1 MDHGDDIKAIGQAIK
16 AMRERMALK
25 QTDVA
30 GRSGKSQS
38 KVSQLENGEADPRL
52 STLIAVAKALNCE
65 VALVP
70 KRSAHLRSFFQTF
83 LDLGEPKG
91 VVRGLGQLGGMRP
104 PQAPLKFYGGG
115 EAIPIG
121 TAKLPAAGSTRN
133 AAFDDVFI
141 PDPDQEDGEKG

>member
-65 VALVP
+65 VAILPRQSVGT
-70 KRSAHLRSFFQTF
+70 RSFWT
-83 LDLGEPKG
+83 D
-91 VVRGLGQLGGMRP
+91 VIVGLGKRGPSIGEVLKRQV
-104 PQAPLKFYGGG
+104 APGPLRFLQIHAAGG
-115 EAIPIG
+115 EALSFGDQKSPG
-121 TAKLPAAGSTRN
+121 TRN

-141 PDPDQEDGEKG
+141 PDPDQDDGEKG